1 MGVLDDA
8 FLEAEEVVAAGVS
21 FHRRRLAQDV
31 AQIDEMLLVGGRFLA
46 LVAGPFLF
54 EFSDRHAHWGSGY
67 SCNQYV
73 AQTLWAW
80 LSGRGREC
88 AYISAR
94 CPVGLSRF
102 ARRARCN
109 RQALAQH
116 NASIQ

>member
-31 AQIDEMLLVGGRFLA
+31 AKVNEMLLVGSRFLA

-67 SCNQYV
+67 SGNPS
-73 AQTLWAW
+73 ATQTVW
-80 LSGRGREC
+80 LC
-88 AYISAR
+88 
-94 CPVGLSRF
+94 GLSPESTRPDHLNPISF
-102 ARRARCN
+102 GCSMP
-109 RQALAQH
+109 
-116 NASIQ
+116 SI